1 MKKSFGVFAG
11 AALAVALTLVGCQTA
26 KPIAP
31 AQSVIR
37 VEEPGFAPQGN
48 AEHSSIEMA
57 LLFGNG
63 ESIKSWTVSIM
74 ANGLTLKSLTGTAAT
89 MPANSSA
96 ARSCRPRAKYARPRP
111 SQIEYLP
118 GARRLARSK
127 SMAAWPGCRWRKN
140 QQPLRK
146 SS

>member
-1 MKKSFGVFAG
+1 MKKNLGVFTG
-11 AALAVALTLVGCQTA
+11 AAFFLALALVGCQTT

-37 VEEPGFAPQGN
+37 VEEAGFAPQGN

-74 ANGLTLKSLTGTAAT
+74 ANGLTLKSWTGTAAYL
-89 MPANSSA
+89 PASSTDQ
-96 ARSCRPRAKYARPRP
+96 ARRCVRPRH
-111 SQIEYLP
+111 SP
-118 GARRLARSK
+118 G
-127 SMAAWPGCRWRKN
+127 
-140 QQPLRK
+140 
-146 SS
+146 